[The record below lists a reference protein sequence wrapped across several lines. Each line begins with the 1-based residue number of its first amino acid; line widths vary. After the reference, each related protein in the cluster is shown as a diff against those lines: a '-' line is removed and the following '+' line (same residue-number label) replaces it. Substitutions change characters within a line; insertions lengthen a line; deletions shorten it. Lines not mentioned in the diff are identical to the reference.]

1 MKYSIKQLDGRYT
14 HRAFFEYCAE
24 FSRNQLGPL
33 DFHNAMAWMIETYGY
48 SAEVRDFMWI
58 RSMLQKRQQFNVP
71 DSDVP
76 AFINP
81 LWSWSNGGP
90 ELRLY
95 FATDKELSFFKL
107 KWIKNENN

>member
-1 MKYSIKQLDGRYT
+1 MNYTVKKLDGRYA
-14 HRAFFEYCAE
+14 HKQYFEYCAD
-24 FSRNQLGPL
+24 FGRQQFGPIN
-33 DFHNAMAWMIETYGY
+33 FHTTMVWMIETYGY